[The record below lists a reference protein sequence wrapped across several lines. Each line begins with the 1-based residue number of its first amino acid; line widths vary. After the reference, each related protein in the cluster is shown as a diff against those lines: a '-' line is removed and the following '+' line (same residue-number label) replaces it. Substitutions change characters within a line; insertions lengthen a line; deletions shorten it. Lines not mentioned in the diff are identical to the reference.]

1 MRHFLCFVPLLLAG
15 CGAKPVE
22 GVTDATV
29 TLPAVPGRPGAAYF
43 TLNGGAAD
51 NRLMQVSSPQI
62 VRVELHESSMK
73 NGMMSMNAL
82 EGGVAVPAGG
92 KVMFAPGGKHAMLF
106 DINPKVGPGTT
117 MKLNFTYADGRVIEA
132 DAAVK
137 AAGDVAGHAH

>member
-1 MRHFLCFVPLLLAG
+1 MRHFLCLAVLLVAG

-51 NRLMQVSSPQI
+51 NRLMQISAPQI
-62 VRVELHESSMK
+62 VRIELHESSMK
-73 NGMMSMNAL
+73 NGMMTMNAL

-92 KVMFAPGGKHAMLF
+92 KVKFAPGGKHAMLF

-117 MKLNFTYADGRVIEA
+117 MKLNFTYANGRVIPVEA
-132 DAAVK
+132 TVK